1 MDGMTSEEQAK
12 LDLALD
18 LDAQESEA
26 WAFEILPL
34 VSALWADLEW

>member
-1 MDGMTSEEQAK
+1 MDGVTSEEQAK

-18 LDAQESEA
+18 LDAQENEA
-26 WAFEILPL
+26 WAFEMLRL